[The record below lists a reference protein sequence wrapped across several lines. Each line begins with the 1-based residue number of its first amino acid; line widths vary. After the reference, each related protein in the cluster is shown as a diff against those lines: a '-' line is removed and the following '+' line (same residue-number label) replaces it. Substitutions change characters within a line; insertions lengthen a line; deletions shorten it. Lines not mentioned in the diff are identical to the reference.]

1 MDWLSVAKLIAPLAP
16 ALGGILGGFVPIPGG
31 GLIGQQ
37 LGSVIS
43 RHLGVPATPDDVEKS
58 VRQMEHD
65 LAVEKLK
72 AAADEARAR
81 WPAYAEAEKA
91 YYDAVVRTAEAVNVT
106 MRAEMLTENRHWFYT
121 GWRPMAGWIFDLQAV
136 VFGFILAWATVRA
149 MLVDPTQL
157 KTLTEAWPIFAAYF
171 GILAAMVGVYVFG
184 RSQEKAKTIEVGQ
197 QPPAKAGT
205 TRR

>member
-16 ALGGILGGFVPIPGG
+16 ALGGILGGFIPIPGG

-37 LGSVIS
+37 LGNVIAK
-43 RHLGVPATPDDVEKS
+43 HLGVPGTPDDVARS
-58 VRQMEHD
+58 LQQMEHE
-65 LAVEKLK
+65 LAIEKLK

-91 YYDAVVRTAEAVNVT
+91 YYEAVVRTAEAVNMT
-106 MRAEMLTENRHWFYT
+106 MRAEIQPENRHWFYT
-121 GWRPMAGWIFDLQAV
+121 GWRPMAGWIFDVQAV
-136 VFGFILAWATVRA
+136 VFGAILAWATIRA
-149 MLVDPTQL
+149 MVVDPGQL
-157 KTLTEAWPIFAAYF
+157 RVLTDAWPIFAAYF

-184 RSQEKAKTIEVGQ
+184 RSQEKTKATEVAQ
-197 QPPAKAGT
+197 APPPKPGT